1 MATTTCFSSQDV
13 WIYLDAIS
21 LVLLFAW
28 AVTNA
33 HDKNNAGYSTTASQ
47 DSAVTDASIHN
58 AQSKAVLAFT
68 APLLSIGLL
77 RYVSINDGIGHYV
90 LMVIAMVQELR

>member
-1 MATTTCFSSQDV
+1 M
-13 WIYLDAIS
+13 S
-21 LVLLFAW
+21 LVLLSAW

-33 HDKNNAGYSTTASQ
+33 HKDNDAGYLTSPDGNNTL
-47 DSAVTDASIHN
+47 TDAPIPN

-90 LMVIAMVQELR
+90 LMVISMVKELQ